1 MNNQDTPN
9 PADLDH
15 TAAASKSTPAVDT
28 PEKVDTPEAVVTPQE
43 DDVADT
49 VEDSE
54 ATDAPDT
61 AHLEIPYRFE
71 RSHSIAD
78 VIDAFASLQSGITTE
93 TTVSVAGR
101 LMLRRDQGRIA
112 FVTLQDGT
120 GRVQLFATT
129 SVTPDFEQFTT
140 LSIGDWVGVNGV
152 VMTTRRGELS
162 VRVDSWVLLAQAQQP
177 FPDKWHGLTDPDT
190 RYRRRYLDLWVTEQA
205 RPVFMRRSA
214 ILSSLRH
221 SLDAQGFV
229 EVETPMLHP
238 IAGGATARPFVTRHE
253 ALSAD
258 LYLRI
263 APELYL
269 KRLVVGGMEKVYEIG
284 RVFRNE
290 GISTRHNP
298 EFTMLEL
305 YQAYA
310 DHSDIMELT
319 ENLIASTAA
328 EVCGSTTVTYGD
340 REIDFA
346 VPWRRLTIE
355 QAITECSG
363 LEVSLDSPEPELRDC
378 CNRLGITV
386 DSGWGPG
393 KMLLEIYEK
402 TAEPNLWGP
411 VFVTDYPAEV
421 SPLSREHRSR
431 AGYTERFEAIVAGR
445 ELCNAFTELIDPA
458 EQRSR
463 FEAQAALRA
472 EGDDEAMVI
481 DEDYLRAL
489 EYGLPPTGGLGI
501 GIDRLVMLL
510 SDTHAIRDALLFP
523 TLRPDPSL

>member
-1 MNNQDTPN
+1 MKNPN
-9 PADLDH
+9 PADPTDP
-15 TAAASKSTPAVDT
+15 TDPTNPAAG
-28 PEKVDTPEAVVTPQE
+28 PEASNPA
-43 DDVADT
+43 DV
-49 VEDSE
+49 SR
-54 ATDAPDT
+54 
-61 AHLEIPYRFE
+61 LEIPYRFE
-71 RSHSIAD
+71 RSHSLAEIIA
-78 VIDAFASLQSGITTE
+78 AFDSLESGVTTE

-112 FVTLQDGT
+112 FATLQDVT
-120 GRVQLFATT
+120 GRVQLFATA
-129 SVTPDFEQFTT
+129 SATPDFEQFTA
-140 LSIGDWVGVNGV
+140 LSIGDWVGVQGV

-162 VRVDSWVLLAQAQQP
+162 VRVDGWVILAQAQRQ
-177 FPDKWHGLTDPDT
+177 FPDKWHGLTDPDI
-190 RYRRRYLDLWVTEQA
+190 RYRQRYLDLWVTEQA
-205 RPVFMRRSA
+205 RSVFMRRSA
-214 ILSSLRH
+214 ILSCVRRH
-221 SLDAQGFV
+221 LDAQGFV

-238 IAGGATARPFVTRHE
+238 IPGGAAARPFVTRHE
-253 ALSAD
+253 ALSTD
-258 LYLRI
+258 FYLRI

-269 KRLVVGGMEKVYEIG
+269 KRLVVGGMERVYEIG

-319 ENLIASTAA
+319 ENLVA
-328 EVCGSTTVTYGD
+328 EVASEVFGSTTVTYGD
-340 REIDFA
+340 REIDFT

-355 QAITECSG
+355 QAIAECSG
-363 LEVSLDSPEPELRDC
+363 LQVSLDSPTAELRAC
-378 CNRLGITV
+378 CESLGIAVNT
-386 DSGWGPG
+386 SWGSG

-445 ELCNAFTELIDPA
+445 ELCNAFSELVDPA

-463 FEAQAALRA
+463 FEAQAALRVG
-472 EGDDEAMVI
+472 GDDEAMVV